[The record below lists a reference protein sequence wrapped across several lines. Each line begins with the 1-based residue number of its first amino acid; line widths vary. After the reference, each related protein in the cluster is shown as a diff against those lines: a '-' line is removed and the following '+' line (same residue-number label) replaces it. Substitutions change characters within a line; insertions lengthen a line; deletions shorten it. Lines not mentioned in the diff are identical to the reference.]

1 MIDFKAKETKIKGSM
16 LTKAARE
23 KKKKAK
29 EEAEASGFY
38 IVNRIEKYNV
48 SSKDPNCS
56 IFDGLCKTS
65 KSLYNCI
72 WWRCLQAYK
81 AHEKLPSFIS
91 LDELCKSGEVDYLTQ
106 HYRALP
112 QQVAQQV
119 IARATTDWSNYF
131 KALKAF
137 KLNPSSFQGR
147 PKHPGCKRRR
157 FQIIIPQSFTA
168 VDGFLSFLKTQ
179 NVNPILLWGKHPAD
193 KIKQIQINPQATS
206 YQVIVTYE
214 MLIRKEPI
222 NDLEDKLRRILG
234 VDLGTNNLLACANN
248 AGLTPFVISGR
259 MMKSLNRFYNKATA
273 DAKNLLPHYFTQDGT
288 KKRRGT
294 SKKMSLQWEKRDRQL
309 QDYLHKMSKFLVD
322 YCLYHN
328 LDTLVIGYNQGW
340 KQDVNLGTKNNQNFV
355 YLPLRRFVD
364 ILKYKCGD
372 AGIIF
377 RETNES
383 YTSKC
388 SFLDNEPLQHQ
399 EKYLGR
405 RIKRGLFRSAQG
417 HLLNADINGALNIIR
432 KVFPNAF
439 ESFDGKWDRGCGLH
453 PVKLSGLSRLTSP
466 LALVLQIPGNRRKR
480 RAVSFEAN
488 ASRTGCHLGPLRGT
502 ALTKMEMRDLTKL
515 QILMAKPL
523 KIVNSFVC
531 L

>member
-1 MIDFKAKETKIKGSM
+1 M

-23 KKKKAK
+23 TKKKAK
-29 EEAEASGFY
+29 EEADAAGFY
-38 IVNRIEKYNV
+38 YANRIEKYNL
-48 SSKDPNCS
+48 SSKDPNHS
-56 IFDGLCKTS
+56 IFDGLCETS

-72 WWRCLQAYK
+72 WWRCLQAWK
-81 AHEKLPSFIS
+81 AHEKLPSYGAF
-91 LDELCKSGEVDYLTQ
+91 DALCKSGEVDYLTK
-106 HYRALP
+106 HYQDLP

-119 IARATTDWSNYF
+119 IIRATTDWSNYF

-147 PKHPGCKRRR
+147 PKHPGCKRQR
-157 FQIIIPQSFTA
+157 FQIVIPQSFTA
-168 VDGFLSFLKTQ
+168 SDGFLFFLTKKEIK
-179 NVNPILLWGKHPAD
+179 PIQLWGKHPAD

-206 YQVIVTYE
+206 YQVVVTYQ

-222 NDLEDKLRRILG
+222 NDLGDTLKRILG

-248 AGLTPFVISGR
+248 VGLTPFVISGR
-259 MMKSLNRFYNKATA
+259 TMKSLNRFYNKATA
-273 DAKNLLPHYFTQDGT
+273 DAKNLLPRYFTPDGT
-288 KKRRGT
+288 KKCRGT
-294 SKKMSLQWEKRDRQL
+294 SKKMRLQWEKRDRQL

-340 KQDVNLGTKNNQNFV
+340 KQDVNLGSKNNQNFV
-355 YLPLRRFVD
+355 YLPFRRFVD
-364 ILKYKCGD
+364 ILKYKCAD

-405 RIKRGLFRSAQG
+405 RIKRGLFRSSQG
-417 HLLNADINGALNIIR
+417 YILNADINGALNIIR

-439 ESFDGKWDRGCGLH
+439 DSFAGKWDRGCGLH

-466 LALVLQIPGNRRKR
+466 LALFLQIPGNRRKR
-480 RAVSFEAN
+480 RAVSSEVD

-502 ALTKMEMRDLTKL
+502 ALTKMEMKDLIKL
-515 QILMAKPL
+515 PILMAKPL
-523 KIVNSFVC
+523 KIVNSFI
-531 L
+531 